1 MKSETEEVIKKKFE
15 RSLKAHRRRRR
26 KEDLKNLFNDFEIP
40 FNQNTAVA
48 YFLGILRAIAYDS
61 KAFIEGRGLKWV
73 EFSDTAGRIKDEI
86 LRFAKTLTAN

>member
-1 MKSETEEVIKKKFE
+1 VKSETEEVIKKKFE
-15 RSLKAHRRRRR
+15 RSLKAHRRC

-73 EFSDTAGRIKDEI
+73 EFSDTAGRTKDEI